1 MAYGFKTGGR
11 KKGVKNKRTR
21 RIESAA
27 RRLLEDAKGVL
38 GDQGAKLFEG
48 DAHAL
53 MVLTYKNPELPL
65 DVRMDAA
72 KAAIRFEKPA
82 FTQTAVDLSVRPGLR
97 AEDLSDDE
105 LLAII
110 VSERKQLAV
119 PSAEDCNAENPTNAD
134 SEKLS
139 NRGKG
144 S

>member
-27 RRLLEDAKGVL
+27 RRLLDNAKGVL

-53 MVLTYKNPELPL
+53 MVLTYKNPALPL
-65 DVRMDAA
+65 DIRMDAA

-82 FTQTAVDLSVRPGLR
+82 FTQTAVDLTVRPVR
-97 AEDLSDDE
+97 ADDLSDDE
-105 LLAII
+105 LAAII
-110 VSERKQLAV
+110 AGDRKQL
-119 PSAEDCNAENPTNAD
+119 SAAAD
-134 SEKLS
+134 ELVVHVESADPDATVK
-139 NRGKG
+139 
-144 S
+144 

>member
-27 RRLLEDAKGVL
+27 RRLLDDAKDVL

-53 MVLTYKNPELPL
+53 MVLTYKNPDLPL

-82 FTQTAVDLSVRPGLR
+82 FTQTAIDMSVRPVR
-97 AEDLSDDE
+97 AKDLSDDE
-105 LLAII
+105 LAAII
-110 VSERKQLAV
+110 VGGSKQLPAAADELVVHVESTDPDAAV
-119 PSAEDCNAENPTNAD
+119 
-134 SEKLS
+134 K
-139 NRGKG
+139 
-144 S
+144 

>member
-27 RRLLEDAKGVL
+27 RRLLDNAKGVL

-53 MVLTYKNPELPL
+53 MVLTYKNPALPL
-65 DVRMDAA
+65 DIRMDAA

-82 FTQTAVDLSVRPGLR
+82 FTQTAVDLTVRPVR
-97 AEDLSDDE
+97 ADDLSDDE
-105 LLAII
+105 LAAII
-110 VSERKQLAV
+110 AGDRKQL
-119 PSAEDCNAENPTNAD
+119 SAAAD
-134 SEKLS
+134 ERVVHVESADPDATVK
-139 NRGKG
+139 
-144 S
+144 

>member
-1 MAYGFKTGGR
+1 MGYGFKSGGR

-27 RRLLEDAKGVL
+27 RRLLDDAKGVL

-53 MVLTYKNPELPL
+53 MVLTYKNPKLPL

-82 FTQTAVDLSVRPGLR
+82 FTQTAIDMSVRPVR
-97 AEDLSDDE
+97 AKDLSDDE
-105 LLAII
+105 LAAII
-110 VSERKQLAV
+110 VGGSKQLPA
-119 PSAEDCNAENPTNAD
+119 PSAEDRHTENPMNAD
-134 SEKLS
+134 TD
-139 NRGKG
+139 NPA
-144 S
+144 

>member
-27 RRLLEDAKGVL
+27 RRLLDEAKGVL

-53 MVLTYKNPELPL
+53 MVLTYKNPALPL
-65 DVRMDAA
+65 DIRMDAA

-82 FTQTAVDLSVRPGLR
+82 FTQTAVDLTVRPVR
-97 AEDLSDDE
+97 ADDLSDDE
-105 LLAII
+105 LAAII
-110 VSERKQLAV
+110 AGDRKQL
-119 PSAEDCNAENPTNAD
+119 SAAAD
-134 SEKLS
+134 ELVVHVESADPDATVK
-139 NRGKG
+139 
-144 S
+144 